1 MALDKLTKIDGGG
14 ISTTSNYRVGI
25 ITATKFIGPI
35 EGTITSSDATF
46 TGNVTI
52 GGTLTYEDV
61 TNVDSVGIITAQK
74 DIHVGAGVSVVG
86 IVTAATFKGDGDF
99 VDIDVDGHTNLDNVS
114 VAGVTTFASSIYV
127 ADSIIHQGDT
137 DTKIEFATNDIR
149 ITAANKLRIHH
160 AANGLNYFN
169 GNNISQAT
177 STHTKLAGSDYVHR
191 FRDEEGD
198 DTLIQ
203 FFNTNVKNTVLEWN
217 AFGNTTA
224 AGNLIFRDINTGKT
238 EYARFTGTG
247 SFNIAKDLD
256 VDGHTNLDNVSVA
269 GVTTFSGNVNIT
281 NTNPKLFFY
290 DTNNDSDYAIVNN
303 GGVFRINDET
313 NSLNRFSIDSNGNV
327 SILKDLDVDGHTNL
341 DNVSVAGVSTFS
353 GVVQV
358 PNGSAAAPAIH
369 FGDSDSGVYGDSSN
383 GVRLTAGGSDTIVAT
398 TNGVTFPPQATA
410 LTSLT
415 LGSQS
420 ALSKPLYFADAA
432 SVQSASILLDNSSQ
446 ELRIKNGRFSGQIT
460 LTTYNVERLRI
471 TSTGAIQFNGTNS
484 ADNTNKLVYL
494 TTPSYDTDEE
504 PFGFIHSGTYNNQNL
519 LYLGGGMTSSYNACT
534 LMKFYTTPSVNT
546 IVGTERLCIES
557 WGGIQNNQGA
567 IYGGGAANEPV
578 VHFNGAGP
586 SNDLERGHLAVS
598 HNAAYNASPI
608 ARISLVTRYNS
619 SGGYTFMG
627 GIEGGKANTTDNNFD
642 GFVRL
647 MVRKHG
653 QGNIEGLRITSSGTV
668 NIGGDVTSTTSRLRI
683 NSTSYPET
691 TEYLAVFKA
700 GVANGNRFKN
710 RYIKIRNNYTGSVH
724 GGVPIVW
731 ESNADGSNNK
741 AYGAV
746 VTEGNGD
753 IRFLNA
759 AATSE
764 KAIGTDLLSTIS
776 EKLRI
781 ASDGKVR
788 IGAGTP
794 QLALLHISPTLY
806 GINLQ
811 NDSNN
816 KSRILFS
823 KNSAGN
829 DSRAWIE
836 GNGELNGY
844 IALAAG
850 DSERLRID
858 SSGNVSIG
866 GGNNT
871 IPRKL
876 WVYEASNDPYIRIQR
891 GGTSDVNL
899 GGIEFASS
907 NGNGNNVI
915 GTIYG
920 RATGNSATTGI
931 VILKARDSSSG
942 SNLNEPLR
950 AMGKSSSGCNLM
962 SQGNAVCVFGR
973 HHETGGTDATADAP
987 TYNVV
992 YEHSSS
998 SYRTSGNGAFGG
1010 TFVVGGNAS
1019 TWYPVWFSLP
1029 THQDPQILS
1038 VHKYVHNYATWDGKL
1053 LFRASLMGTGYGA
1066 FAVQHR
1072 IHFFSYSYKQFVGKA
1087 IYTGHNNAYL
1097 VLWMLGGGRSYQ
1109 WGTIGAR
1116 GITVN
1121 VGDDGNNHNLGPGNT
1136 SEGPITSAV
1145 TIPVGYEKDMSTS
1158 GTHQQTGFS

>member
-1 MALDKLTKIDGGG
+1 
-14 ISTTSNYRVGI
+14 
-25 ITATKFIGPI
+25 
-35 EGTITSSDATF
+35 
-46 TGNVTI
+46 
-52 GGTLTYEDV
+52 
-61 TNVDSVGIITAQK
+61 
-74 DIHVGAGVSVVG
+74 
-86 IVTAATFKGDGDF
+86 
-99 VDIDVDGHTNLDNVS
+99 
-114 VAGVTTFASSIYV
+114 
-127 ADSIIHQGDT
+127 
-137 DTKIEFATNDIR
+137 
-149 ITAANKLRIHH
+149 
-160 AANGLNYFN
+160 
-169 GNNISQAT
+169 
-177 STHTKLAGSDYVHR
+177 
-191 FRDEEGD
+191 
-198 DTLIQ
+198 
-203 FFNTNVKNTVLEWN
+203 
-217 AFGNTTA
+217 
-224 AGNLIFRDINTGKT
+224 
-238 EYARFTGTG
+238 
-247 SFNIAKDLD
+247 
-256 VDGHTNLDNVSVA
+256 
-269 GVTTFSGNVNIT
+269 
-281 NTNPKLFFY
+281 
-290 DTNNDSDYAIVNN
+290 
-303 GGVFRINDET
+303 
-313 NSLNRFSIDSNGNV
+313 
-327 SILKDLDVDGHTNL
+327 
-341 DNVSVAGVSTFS
+341 
-353 GVVQV
+353 
-358 PNGSAAAPAIH
+358 
-369 FGDSDSGVYGDSSN
+369 
-383 GVRLTAGGSDTIVAT
+383 
-398 TNGVTFPPQATA
+398 
-410 LTSLT
+410 
-415 LGSQS
+415 
-420 ALSKPLYFADAA
+420 
-432 SVQSASILLDNSSQ
+432 Q

-546 IVGTERLCIES
+546 LTGTERLCIES

-891 GGTSDVNL
+891 
-899 GGIEFASS
+899 
-907 NGNGNNVI
+907 
-915 GTIYG
+915 
-920 RATGNSATTGI
+920 
-931 VILKARDSSSG
+931 
-942 SNLNEPLR
+942 
-950 AMGKSSSGCNLM
+950 
-962 SQGNAVCVFGR
+962 
-973 HHETGGTDATADAP
+973 
-987 TYNVV
+987 
-992 YEHSSS
+992 
-998 SYRTSGNGAFGG
+998 
-1010 TFVVGGNAS
+1010 
-1019 TWYPVWFSLP
+1019 
-1029 THQDPQILS
+1029 
-1038 VHKYVHNYATWDGKL
+1038 
-1053 LFRASLMGTGYGA
+1053 
-1066 FAVQHR
+1066 
-1072 IHFFSYSYKQFVGKA
+1072 
-1087 IYTGHNNAYL
+1087 
-1097 VLWMLGGGRSYQ
+1097 
-1109 WGTIGAR
+1109 
-1116 GITVN
+1116 
-1121 VGDDGNNHNLGPGNT
+1121 
-1136 SEGPITSAV
+1136 
-1145 TIPVGYEKDMSTS
+1145 
-1158 GTHQQTGFS
+1158 